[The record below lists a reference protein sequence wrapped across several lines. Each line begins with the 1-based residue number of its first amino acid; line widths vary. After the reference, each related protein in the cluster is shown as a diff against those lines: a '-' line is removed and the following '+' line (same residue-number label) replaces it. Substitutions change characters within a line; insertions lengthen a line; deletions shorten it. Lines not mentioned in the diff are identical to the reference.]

1 MKTIFKKRLQQSKAA
16 ARGARVCLVNTG
28 NGYSAVLD
36 DAKFVHQLF
45 DDIPIKEHGDGV
57 FESALE
63 TVIPYNRVQGVM
75 EKLKA
80 HTSVALLEWETTD
93 KTTKLVCVLYQP
105 QDKNTSLPETMAAL
119 GVEPWLEEAH
129 ETVEI
134 VDLVDIAEVVKQF
147 KENAGTIDSIGELE
161 ESDDILNDDIFK

>member
-1 MKTIFKKRLQQSKAA
+1 MKTVLKKRLQQSKAA

-57 FESALE
+57 FESTLE

-80 HTSVALLEWETTD
+80 HASVALLEWETND
-93 KTTKLVCVLYQP
+93 KATKLVCVFYQP
-105 QDKNTSLPETMAAL
+105 QEIKSTLPATMDPIDGLDET
-119 GVEPWLEEAH
+119 
-129 ETVEI
+129 
-134 VDLVDIAEVVKQF
+134 
-147 KENAGTIDSIGELE
+147 
-161 ESDDILNDDIFK
+161 DDILNDDIFK